1 MFVLVAVR
9 RETSDP
15 YEHAV
20 ALEKSSSTPCA
31 VLVLGRAFW
40 TPIDRRLELRAEL
53 RDRSRQS
60 TGRSPRPVDVPI
72 QQVLS
77 NLRDIFP
84 AVNVYRLTGEPD
96 PEMPSY
102 DHFLLVLVR
111 KGTKYGKATL
121 PQGPGFACLMSTL
134 H

>member
-60 TGRSPRPVDVPI
+60 TGRSPRPVDGPYSASAI
-72 QQVLS
+72 QLARYFPPGECLS
-77 NLRDIFP
+77 IDR
-84 AVNVYRLTGEPD
+84 RT
-96 PEMPSY
+96 
-102 DHFLLVLVR
+102 
-111 KGTKYGKATL
+111 
-121 PQGPGFACLMSTL
+121 
-134 H
+134 